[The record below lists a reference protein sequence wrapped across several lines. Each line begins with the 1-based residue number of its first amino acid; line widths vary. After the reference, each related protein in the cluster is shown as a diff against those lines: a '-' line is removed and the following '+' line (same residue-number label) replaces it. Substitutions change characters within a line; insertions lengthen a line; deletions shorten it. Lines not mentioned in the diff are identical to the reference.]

1 MHSTDAIRGMLLPI
15 PTVFDGTGE
24 VDEPLMREMTR
35 FYLDAGIHALFVCG
49 SFGQGPA
56 MRTDQRKAVTELIVQ
71 EARGRIPVIIHIGT
85 VDPYSAVELGQH
97 ARAIGADGIGVVG
110 PFYYTDRTHEE
121 LLLHFQ
127 MIDEAVHLPILVYNN
142 PGYQG
147 YVITPALMERLC
159 AAVPRIFGAK
169 LAMGTIPEAL
179 EYLERIP
186 NFAPFILGNGLLEG
200 MRQGIR
206 GTVSPP
212 LAATPE
218 LGVDLIRAIDEGR
231 DAEAQRLQDL
241 ASEVNDELIK
251 YWKKYGRIAFAE
263 ALRALGF
270 PIKQYPRWPTPT
282 MSEEDRQAM
291 LAVLKRARPA
301 TVA

>member
-1 MHSTDAIRGMLLPI
+1 MHATDAIRGMLLPI

-56 MRTDQRKAVTELIVQ
+56 MRLDQRKAVAELIVQ
-71 EARGRIPVIIHIGT
+71 EVRGRIPVIIHIGT

-110 PFYYTDRTHEE
+110 PFYYSDRTPEE
-121 LLLHFQ
+121 LVLHFQ
-127 MIDEAVHLPILVYNN
+127 MIDAAVQLPILVYNN

-147 YVITPALMERLC
+147 YAITPALMQRLV

-179 EYLERIP
+179 EYLEQIP
-186 NFAPFILGNGLLEG
+186 GFAPFILGNGLLEG

-231 DAEAQRLQDL
+231 DEEARRLQDL

-251 YWKKYGRIAFAE
+251 YWKKYGRVAFAE

-282 MSEEDRQAM
+282 MAEEDRQAM
-291 LAVLKRARPA
+291 LAVLKCARPA
-301 TVA
+301 TVG

>member
-1 MHSTDAIRGMLLPI
+1 MAQAQHIAVQGRR
-15 PTVFDGTGE
+15 TVI
-24 VDEPLMREMTR
+24 VPRR
-35 FYLDAGIHALFVCG
+35 
-49 SFGQGPA
+49 SQGRSLA
-56 MRTDQRKAVTELIVQ
+56 
-71 EARGRIPVIIHIGT
+71 
-85 VDPYSAVELGQH
+85 
-97 ARAIGADGIGVVG
+97 
-110 PFYYTDRTHEE
+110 
-121 LLLHFQ
+121 
-127 MIDEAVHLPILVYNN
+127 
-142 PGYQG
+142 
-147 YVITPALMERLC
+147 TPAAVARPRTAALGLAVVEALIGYDWLLSALNKILSPTFRSGLAQQLTMAMHGNPNAWWAALMQRLV

-179 EYLERIP
+179 EYLEQIP
-186 NFAPFILGNGLLEG
+186 GFAPFILGNGLLEG

-231 DAEAQRLQDL
+231 DEEARRLQDL

-251 YWKKYGRIAFAE
+251 YWKKYGRVAFAE

-282 MSEEDRQAM
+282 MAEEDRQAM
-291 LAVLKRARPA
+291 LAVLKCARPA
-301 TVA
+301 TVG

>member
-1 MHSTDAIRGMLLPI
+1 MHATSAIRGMLLPI
-15 PTVFDGTGE
+15 PTVADGTGE
-24 VDEPLMREMTR
+24 VDAPLMREMTC

-56 MRTDQRKAVTELIVQ
+56 MRPDQRKAVAELIVQ
-71 EARGRIPVIIHIGT
+71 EVRGRIPVIIHVGT

-121 LLLHFQ
+121 LVLHFQ
-127 MIDEAVHLPILVYNN
+127 MIDEAVQLPILVYNN

-147 YVITPALMERLC
+147 YVITPPLMQRLV

-169 LAMGTIPEAL
+169 LAMGTIPEAV

-186 NFAPFILGNGLLEG
+186 GFAPFILGNGLLPG
-200 MRQGIR
+200 MREGIV

-231 DAEAQRLQDL
+231 DDEAQRLQDL
-241 ASEVNDELIK
+241 ASEVNDELIL
-251 YWKKYGRIAFAE
+251 YWRKYGRIAFAE
-263 ALRALGF
+263 AL
-270 PIKQYPRWPTPT
+270 
-282 MSEEDRQAM
+282 QAM

>member
-1 MHSTDAIRGMLLPI
+1 MHGTEAIRGMLLPI
-15 PTVFDGTGE
+15 PTVFDGAGE
-24 VDEPLMREMTR
+24 VDAPLMREMTR
-35 FYLDAGIHALFVCG
+35 FYVDAGIHALFVCG

-56 MRTDQRKAVTELIVQ
+56 MRPDQRMAVAQLIV
-71 EARGRIPVIIHIGT
+71 EEVRGRIPVIIHIGT

-97 ARAIGADGIGVVG
+97 ARAIGADAIGVVG
-110 PFYYTDRTHEE
+110 PFYYTDRTHDE
-121 LLLHFQ
+121 LVLHFQ
-127 MIDEAVHLPILVYNN
+127 MIDEAVGLPMLVYNN

-147 YVITPALMERLC
+147 YIITPELMERLV

-169 LAMGTIPEAL
+169 LAMGTIDEAL
-179 EYLERIP
+179 AYLDRIP
-186 NFAPFILGNGLLEG
+186 GFAPFILGNGLMPG

-231 DAEAQRLQDL
+231 DDEAFRLQAL
-241 ASEVNDELIK
+241 ASEVNDELVG
-251 YWKKYGRIAFAE
+251 YWRKYGRIAFAE
-263 ALRALGF
+263 SLRALGF
-270 PIKQYPRWPTPT
+270 PIKQYPRWPTPA
-282 MSEEDRQAM
+282 MSDEDKQQM
-291 LAVLKRARPA
+291 LALLKRARPA